1 MLGAQDLSEQGWQT
15 AHVMAQ
21 ALVKQ
26 ETDVNELGKAIAYLR
41 ASIGK
46 PESGPRFFKYLGTL
60 VRHGKE
66 IGHSGRTLDYYRSID
81 EVCNAYLRS
90 EQADPERMLL
100 ILGWTSRLMRYY
112 REAGPI
118 GELAGLPTELTRSA
132 EVGVEIESERRAEIR
147 AVTEAQT
154 FELGQQLE
162 AKVTRVKGKQ
172 VTYEI
177 LETIKLTVK
186 EPKKAGDMTEG
197 QIVTVEV
204 TALKED
210 GGIKQVKAVS
220 F

>member
-1 MLGAQDLSEQGWQT
+1 MLVEQDLSEQGWQT

-41 ASIGK
+41 ASVDK

-81 EVCNAYLRS
+81 EVCNAYLKP
-90 EQADPERMLL
+90 EQSDPKRMLL

-112 REAGPI
+112 KEAGPI
-118 GELAGLPTELTRSA
+118 GELAGLPAELTRSTEA
-132 EVGVEIESERRAEIR
+132 GAEIESERQAEIR

-154 FELGQQLE
+154 FEIGQQLE

-177 LETIKLTVK
+177 LETIKLTVR

-197 QIVTVEV
+197 QTVTVEV

-210 GGIKQVKAVS
+210 GSIKQVKAMS
-220 F
+220 P